1 MKADLRESGI
11 EFIGEVPWGTHF
23 CQFYQSKEDLLEIL
37 VPYFKQGLENNEF
50 CMWVTSEPLGAED
63 AKAALKEKVKNLD
76 EYIKK
81 GQIEILDYSQWYT
94 KTGRFDADKV
104 LEGWVEKE
112 KQAIERGFD
121 GLRLTGNT
129 FWLEKKD
136 WENFTDYE
144 AVVNSVIK
152 KHRMLAVC
160 SYSLDKCQASEIVDV
175 VSNHQFA
182 LIKKEGKWV
191 SLESSERKQAEGV
204 LKAPEEKYRSL
215 VQNIPDVVWTTE
227 INGKTI
233 FISPNVK
240 EIYGYTSEEIYKGGD
255 SAWFDRIHPDDV
267 EKVKGAFISLF
278 EKGELF
284 DVEYRIQ
291 RKDKDW
297 IWLHDRATNVYE
309 KNGIKYANGVFSDI
323 TERKRV
329 EEVLQKSVR
338 LLEDTGE
345 MAKVGGWELD
355 LSTQEVSWTEEV
367 GRIHGVEPGYKPKLE
382 EALNFYPPESR
393 PDVEAAVKKAAE
405 TGEPYDLES
414 LFIPSGSKDKIWV
427 RSLGR
432 AVYSGGKIVKLAGTF
447 QNIDKYKR
455 AEEALQES
463 EAIFRVIFDHANDGI
478 ILADEETKNFY
489 IGNNIICQM
498 LGYSLEEIKKLGVA
512 DIHPREDLP
521 YVIEQFQRQV
531 RREIAVAKD
540 LPVKRKDGGVFYAD
554 VNTSLVTLAGKT
566 YLLGI
571 FRDITERKRIEEALR
586 ESQKKYMDLFEN
598 ANDSIYTMDLTG
610 KLVSFNHT
618 AAEMLG
624 YSEEEFSRLNMK
636 DCYAS
641 AVQSIQKAVTE
652 KSDLKELQPWEFKMI
667 KKDETI
673 IDTEVR
679 TRLIWEKGQIIGIHG
694 IARNITERN
703 RTDEELRAAYKK
715 LKQTQQELIQSS
727 KMAAMGQ
734 LAAGIS
740 HELNQPLTGI
750 KGFAQAVLMDLEK
763 ESPLRDD
770 LNKIVGQADRMDTI
784 IKNVRFF
791 ARKSDFNIV
800 ELDINKVVSD
810 SLMLLN
816 QQLKVHNIRVIQEL
830 GLGIPNMQG
839 DPNQLQQAFLNIIS
853 NARDAILSLNR
864 PEGGEIRIC
873 TLLSQDRNHI
883 EITFQDTGC
892 GIPEGNCQHIFSLF
906 YTTKSPDRGMGLGLS
921 IAYRIIV
928 NHQGKIEFK
937 SKEGQGTT
945 FNIVFPLQGTK
956 HKIKQS

>member
-1 MKADLRESGI
+1 MKADLRKSGI
-11 EFIGEVPWGTHF
+11 EIIGEVPWGTHF
-23 CQFYQSKEDLLEIL
+23 CQFYQSKEDLIEIL

-63 AKAALKEKVKNLD
+63 AKKALKEKVKNLD

-104 LEGWVEKE
+104 LEGWVKKE
-112 KQAIERGFD
+112 EQAIERGFD

-129 FWLEKKD
+129 FWLEKES
-136 WENFTDYE
+136 WESFTNYE
-144 AVVNSVIK
+144 AIVNSVIG

-182 LIKKEGKWV
+182 IIKKESKWV
-191 SLESSERKQAEGV
+191 SLESSERKQAEG
-204 LKAPEEKYRSL
+204 A
-215 VQNIPDVVWTTE
+215 
-227 INGKTI
+227 
-233 FISPNVK
+233 
-240 EIYGYTSEEIYKGGD
+240 
-255 SAWFDRIHPDDV
+255 
-267 EKVKGAFISLF
+267 
-278 EKGELF
+278 
-284 DVEYRIQ
+284 
-291 RKDKDW
+291 
-297 IWLHDRATNVYE
+297 
-309 KNGIKYANGVFSDI
+309 
-323 TERKRV
+323 
-329 EEVLQKSVR
+329 LQKSVQ

-355 LSTQEVSWTEEV
+355 LSTKAVSWTEEV

-382 EALNFYPPESR
+382 EALSFYPPESR

-447 QNIDKYKR
+447 QNIDKYKK
-455 AEEALQES
+455 AEEALRAS
-463 EAIFRVIFDHANDGI
+463 EIKHRTLLENLPQKIF
-478 ILADEETKNFY
+478 LKDENLVY
-489 IGNNIICQM
+489 ISCNENYARDLKIRP
-498 LGYSLEEIKKLGVA
+498 EEI
-512 DIHPREDLP
+512 
-521 YVIEQFQRQV
+521 
-531 RREIAVAKD
+531 
-540 LPVKRKDGGVFYAD
+540 
-554 VNTSLVTLAGKT
+554 AGKT
-566 YLLGI
+566 DYDFYPKELAEKYRADDKRIMDSGKTEEIEEKYIQDQEERFVYTSKTPIKDAQRNVVGILGI
-571 FRDITERKRIEEALR
+571 FWDITERKRIEEALR

-618 AAEMLG
+618 ATEMLG

-636 DCYAS
+636 DCLTPESYAS

-652 KSDLKELQPWEFKMI
+652 KLDLKELQPWEFKMI
-667 KKDETI
+667 KKDGTI

-679 TRLIWEKGQIIGIHG
+679 TRLIWKEGQILGIHG
-694 IARNITERN
+694 IARNFTERKKAE
-703 RTDEELRAAYKK
+703 EELRVAYKK
-715 LKQTQQELIQSS
+715 LEQAQQELIQTS

-763 ESPLRDD
+763 ESPLRND
-770 LNKIVGQADRMDTI
+770 LNKIVGQVDRMNTI

-800 ELDINKVVSD
+800 ELDINQVILD
-810 SLMLLN
+810 SFMLLN
-816 QQLKVHNIRVIQEL
+816 QQLKVHNIRVIQ
-830 GLGIPNMQG
+830 GLGSDIPKMQG

-864 PEGGEIRIC
+864 PEGGEVRIQ
-873 TLLSQDRNHI
+873 TSLSQDRNHVEVI
-883 EITFQDTGC
+883 FQDTGC
-892 GIPEGNCQHIFSLF
+892 GIPEKNLPHMFSPF
-906 YTTKSPDRGMGLGLS
+906 FTTKSPDKGMGLGLS
-921 IAYRIIV
+921 ITYRIIE
-928 NHQGKIEFK
+928 NHQGKIDFK
-937 SKEGQGTT
+937 TKAGEGTT
-945 FNIVFPLQGTK
+945 FRIVLPLK
-956 HKIKQS
+956 EKIKQS